1 MLTNGSAQVP
11 ELSERAQI
19 LWGKTGDENSD
30 LWLPLYTHLADAAAI
45 AEILWDEWV
54 PPGTKQVIVGGIL
67 GLPARTLEK
76 KKVELA
82 NNILILQT
90 LFHDIGKAIPVFQ
103 MAPNSRFRRSNGYQL
118 AAYVE
123 SAGLLFPERIHLP
136 RVVHHSLASFGIL
149 KRNGWDNS
157 FAVIAGAH
165 HGKPPS
171 KNDVI
176 MVKDGAWKTQL
187 GLNNPLWVDVQDE
200 LVAWAKQ
207 HIGVDTL
214 EQIKVCRISKQAQVL
229 LTGLVIMADW
239 IASDESLFPLIQ
251 IGAQPNPSKKR
262 ASDAWECLELT
273 PYQEFSALSQL
284 ETLDDLYQL
293 RFSLD
298 RPRPVQ
304 YAIPKLLAEVSEP
317 GIVIIEAPMGEGKTE
332 AALVAAELLAKKTGR
347 SGIFF
352 ALPTQATSDGIF
364 ERILKWVEKLQGT
377 HSITLAHGK
386 AHFNEKFR
394 GLRFA
399 ATNVNDGED
408 AVIVSDWARGRK
420 RAILSD
426 FVVGT
431 IDQVL
436 MGGLKQKHLMLRHL
450 GLTNKVLILDECHA
464 YDTYMSQYLYK
475 ILSWLGSYKVPVV
488 VLSATLPADRRRELV
503 NAYLNTV
510 SNPTVSDS
518 STEPQFNSGA
528 SVPSGE
534 GELFTEMPT
543 AEYPLIIYSSGGQV
557 LTAAPSA
564 SGRKLTIGI
573 EHLAEQ
579 EIISCL
585 IKSLA
590 SGGCAGVIV
599 NTVARAQRL
608 ARELSEVFG
617 EEYVTLLHSR
627 FIAPDRVKREAELRE
642 QLGPPQPDS
651 SERDSCCTGRPEK
664 LIVVGTQ
671 VLEQS
676 LDIDFDILI
685 SDICPMDLLI
695 QRMGRLHRHT
705 GRVRSPLLEEAK
717 CYVTG
722 IEGDTRFQQ
731 DSQFIYGA
739 YMLMNTQA
747 LLPEQIL
754 LPDDISRLVQAAYDV
769 NGVTVAEDVQA
780 AYLEAKAKHERAVR
794 DAAAKA
800 KQFQIGRPEGGSRG
814 PSATIIDWLNTDLSS
829 DPSGKR
835 AEATVRDTADSI
847 QVLVIWEKQD
857 GRLYTLPWL
866 KDFEDRELPSDFSA
880 NEKLAQTVASSTVS
894 LPRSMCAPWIIDQ
907 TIAALEKDCCEK
919 LPEAWQQSSWLQGEL
934 FLILDENLCAEVLD
948 FELKYDQDYGLC
960 VERTV
965 IHE

>member
-1 MLTNGSAQVP
+1 MLTSDSTQIP
-11 ELSERAQI
+11 KLSERAQI
-19 LWGKTGDENSD
+19 LWGKTGDVNSD
-30 LWLPLYTHLADAAAI
+30 LWLPLYVHLADAAAI

-67 GLPARTLEK
+67 HLPAETAKKEK
-76 KKVELA
+76 IELA
-82 NNILILQT
+82 KNILILQA
-90 LFHDIGKAIPVFQ
+90 LVHDIGKAIPVFQ
-103 MAPNSRFRRSNGYQL
+103 MAPNSRFRRSNGDQL
-118 AAYVE
+118 AVYVE
-123 SAGLLFPERIHLP
+123 SAGLTFPERIHLP
-136 RVVHHSLASFGIL
+136 RTIHHPLASFGIL

-171 KNDVI
+171 KNDAVA
-176 MVKDGAWKTQL
+176 VKEGAWKAQL
-187 GLNNPLWVDVQDE
+187 GFNNPLWVAAQDE
-200 LVAWAKQ
+200 LLAWAKQ
-207 HIGVDTL
+207 HIEAGTL
-214 EQIKVCRISKQAQVL
+214 KQIKTCRISKQAQVL

-239 IASDESLFPLIQ
+239 IASDENLFPLIQ
-251 IGAQPNPSKKR
+251 IGTQPNPSEKR
-262 ASDAWECLELT
+262 AIDAWERLELT

-284 ETLDDLYQL
+284 KTVDDLYQL

-298 RPRPVQ
+298 TPRPVQ
-304 YAIPKLLAEVSEP
+304 YAVLKLLAEVSEP

-332 AALVAAELLAKKTGR
+332 AALAAAELLAEKTGR

-450 GLTNKVLILDECHA
+450 GLANKVLILDECHA

-475 ILSWLGSYKVPVV
+475 ILSWLGAYKVPVV

-503 NAYLNTV
+503 NAYLNTASNLPANDPFAEPRLNPGTSV
-510 SNPTVSDS
+510 SR
-518 STEPQFNSGA
+518 
-528 SVPSGE
+528 GE
-534 GELFTEMPT
+534 GEPFAEMPA
-543 AEYPLIIYSSGGQV
+543 AEYPLITYSSGGQV

-573 EHLAEQ
+573 KCLAEQ
-579 EIISCL
+579 DVISCL
-585 IKSLA
+585 AKSLA
-590 SGGCAGVIV
+590 GGGCAGVIV

-617 EEYVTLLHSR
+617 EEYVILLHSR

-642 QLGPPQPDS
+642 QLGPPKPDLP
-651 SERDSCCTGRPEK
+651 ECDSRHTNRPEK

-695 QRMGRLHRHT
+695 QRMGRLHRHA
-705 GRVRSPLLEEAK
+705 GRVRSPLLEDAK

-722 IEGDTRFQQ
+722 VEGDARFQK

-769 NGVTVAEDVQA
+769 DGVTVAEDVQA

-794 DAAAKA
+794 DAAVKA

-814 PSATIIDWLNTDLSS
+814 PSATIIDWLNTNLSS

-847 QVLVIWEKQD
+847 QVLVIREKQD

-866 KDFEDRELPSDFSA
+866 KDFGDRELPSDFSA
-880 NEKLAQTVASSTVS
+880 NEKLAQAVASSTVS
-894 LPRSMCAPWIIDQ
+894 LPRSMCAPWIIDR
-907 TIAALEKDCCEK
+907 TIAAFEKECCKK